1 MDKQSLEGVADKTD
15 AAVRRTTSPVKATLT
30 AAILAIAGCSGL
42 SAPTEQS
49 IAGLSPS
56 GSVTINEDFV
66 AGLGGGTGT
75 LYYRGQTH
83 LFKLAGTVV
92 GPGGGVAKINA
103 SGEVYKLNEKL
114 HSRNFLGTAM

>member
-1 MDKQSLEGVADKTD
+1 MTEAAFRGAAPSIKSALA
-15 AAVRRTTSPVKATLT
+15 AAV
-30 AAILAIAGCSGL
+30 LAITGCSGL

-75 LYYRGQTH
+75 LYYQGHTYP
-83 LFKLAGTVV
+83 FKLAGTVV
-92 GPGGGVAKINA
+92 GSPRGCRIVAQDPA
-103 SGEVYKLNEKL
+103 REALMMVAAAELL
-114 HSRNFLGTAM
+114 LMH